1 MGITNPLK
9 QEAGIANPLKQGNGD
24 CKSPQTENII
34 VTKRKIKK
42 NEKV

>member
-1 MGITNPLK
+1 MGITNPLEQK
-9 QEAGIANPLKQGNGD
+9 MGIANPLKQGIGD